1 MSGGLDRIADLNRTG
16 QIEVVVE
23 RQNDQDDQDDQ
34 NLDPKFLEDVG
45 KIKTLTSVIR
55 RNVNSIKD
63 AYNKQ
68 AWSSVD
74 SNLQKSEELDTLL
87 QDTNKSAGQVRNLLK
102 RMKIEN
108 DLLSPEDPQKRN
120 RSNLHA
126 NLSQKFL
133 ALVREYQTLQTDYK
147 EKYRERVQR
156 QAGIVKPGVTNE
168 EVDQMI
174 ETGTSSFVDQIL
186 AETKHT
192 EAKNALLEMQEQQRD
207 LKHLERS
214 IQELN
219 QLFIDM
225 STIVEAASER
235 VDSIEEHVSESMGHA
250 SSAVVDL
257 TRANESRM
265 TKRRRVATTIGVVV
279 TGLVIVAVVVG
290 ALFAAKVFA

>member
-1 MSGGLDRIADLNRTG
+1 MDRIADLNRTG
-16 QIEVVVE
+16 QVEVVVE
-23 RQNDQDDQDDQ
+23 RQGDQEDQDDQT
-34 NLDPKFLEDVG
+34 LDPRFLEDVG